1 MNSIVLTVKCTKTHI
16 YYAMKNCNGD
26 ADKLKRYIVNIVDH
40 YQVKGFTRYMY
51 LWIVILILWPEEIY
65 SQGTSSYEWLVAVET
80 IFFISLTPQVIEPFA
95 PHHYQGCTS
104 YWIGTSSSTQ

>member
-1 MNSIVLTVKCTKTHI
+1 MTAGMGVKKAIKKVACRLVRDSERSWLAELSDKVKCTKTHI

-51 LWIVILILWPEEIY
+51 L
-65 SQGTSSYEWLVAVET
+65 
-80 IFFISLTPQVIEPFA
+80 
-95 PHHYQGCTS
+95 
-104 YWIGTSSSTQ
+104 

>member
-1 MNSIVLTVKCTKTHI
+1 MNSVVLTVKCTKTHI

-51 LWIVILILWPEEIY
+51 L
-65 SQGTSSYEWLVAVET
+65 
-80 IFFISLTPQVIEPFA
+80 
-95 PHHYQGCTS
+95 
-104 YWIGTSSSTQ
+104 